1 MYKVTAVLLLS
12 LALVRAEAGLL
23 GGEVEDPDLEAMRQL
38 ADLAQTYCQPHLL
51 NTISYRW
58 LSRAVHE
65 FVLYISLYILIGALI
80 LKNLGT
86 MLNKECT

>member
-23 GGEVEDPDLEAMRQL
+23 GGEVEEPDLEARRQL

-58 LSRAVHE
+58 FRELST
-65 FVLYISLYILIGALI
+65 
-80 LKNLGT
+80 NLFSIYLEKG
-86 MLNKECT
+86 L

>member
-1 MYKVTAVLLLS
+1 MYKVTAVLMLS
-12 LALVRAEAGLL
+12 LALVRAGAGLL
-23 GGEVEDPDLEAMRQL
+23 GGEVEDSDLEAMRQL

-58 LSRAVHE
+58 FSRAVHE
-65 FVLYISLYILIGALI
+65 FVLYIFGEGALI

>member
-23 GGEVEDPDLEAMRQL
+23 GGEVEEPDLEAMRQL

-65 FVLYISLYILIGALI
+65 FVLYIF
-80 LKNLGT
+80 
-86 MLNKECT
+86 